1 MIDKGAV
8 VFLEYIK
15 RSSGTNRAGRPL
27 DVTPD
32 VRSGLRA

>member
-1 MIDKGAV
+1 
-8 VFLEYIK
+8 VFHDYIK

-32 VRSGLRA
+32 VRSALGV